1 MQKLG
6 LATIERV
13 ETENYDRY
21 LATFNDGLSKDQARL
36 IQDMLGSAV
45 VPVVTDDQVLGEL
58 V

>member
-6 LATIERV
+6 LATVEHV
-13 ETENYDRY
+13 ETENYDCY

-36 IQDMLGSAV
+36 IQDMLGSAL
-45 VPVVTDDQVLGEL
+45 VPVVTDDQVLGKL